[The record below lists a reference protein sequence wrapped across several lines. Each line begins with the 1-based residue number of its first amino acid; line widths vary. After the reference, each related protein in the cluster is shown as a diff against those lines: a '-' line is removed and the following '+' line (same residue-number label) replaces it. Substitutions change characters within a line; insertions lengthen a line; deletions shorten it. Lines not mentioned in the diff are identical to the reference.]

1 MMLLTMS
8 MEEIHRE
15 VEKLDKESKALKK
28 DLYKLAW
35 FMRGSLNFE
44 QAYMLDVA
52 DREII
57 SEIVKENLETTKES
71 QLPFF

>member
-1 MMLLTMS
+1 
-8 MEEIHRE
+8 MEEIHKE
-15 VEKLDKESKALKK
+15 VKKLEDESKALKK
-28 DLYKLAW
+28 ELYKLAW
-35 FMRGSLNFE
+35 FMRGALTFE

-57 SEIVKENLETTKES
+57 GEIVKENLETTKES

>member
-1 MMLLTMS
+1 MS

-15 VEKLDKESKALKK
+15 VKKLEDESKALKK

-35 FMRGSLNFE
+35 FMRGALSFE
-44 QAYMLDVA
+44 QAYLLDVA

-57 SEIVKENLETTKES
+57 SEIVQENLETTKES

>member
-1 MMLLTMS
+1 MRLLTMT
-8 MEEIHRE
+8 MEEIHKE
-15 VEKLDKESKALKK
+15 VKKLEDESKALKK

-35 FMRGSLNFE
+35 FMRGALTFE

-57 SEIVKENLETTKES
+57 GEIVKENLETTKES

>member
-1 MMLLTMS
+1 

-15 VEKLDKESKALKK
+15 VKKLEDESKALKK
-28 DLYKLAW
+28 ELYKLAW
-35 FMRGSLNFE
+35 FMRGALTFE

-57 SEIVKENLETTKES
+57 GEIVKENLETTKES

>member
-1 MMLLTMS
+1 MRLLTMT
-8 MEEIHRE
+8 MEEIHKE
-15 VEKLDKESKALKK
+15 VKKLEDESKALKK
-28 DLYKLAW
+28 ELYKLAW
-35 FMRGSLNFE
+35 FMRGALTFE

-57 SEIVKENLETTKES
+57 GEIVKENLETTKES

>member
-1 MMLLTMS
+1 MS

-15 VEKLDKESKALKK
+15 VKKLENESKALKK
-28 DLYKLAW
+28 ELYKLAW
-35 FMRGSLNFE
+35 FMRGALTFE
-44 QAYMLDVA
+44 QAYMLDVS

-57 SEIVKENLETTKES
+57 GEIVKENLETTKES

>member
-1 MMLLTMS
+1 

-15 VEKLDKESKALKK
+15 VKKLEDESKALKK
-28 DLYKLAW
+28 ELYKLAW
-35 FMRGSLNFE
+35 FMRGSLTFE

-57 SEIVKENLETTKES
+57 GEIVKENLETTKES

>member
-1 MMLLTMS
+1 MS
-8 MEEIHRE
+8 IEEIYRE
-15 VEKLDKESKALKK
+15 VKKLEDESKALKK
-28 DLYKLAW
+28 ELYKLAW
-35 FMRGSLNFE
+35 FMRGALTFE

-57 SEIVKENLETTKES
+57 GEIVKENLETTKES

>member
-1 MMLLTMS
+1 MT
-8 MEEIHRE
+8 MEEIHKE
-15 VEKLDKESKALKK
+15 VKKLEDESKALKK

-35 FMRGSLNFE
+35 FMRGSLTFE

-57 SEIVKENLETTKES
+57 GEIVKENLETTKES